1 MALVLAIGGAHT
13 MAAAACVARA
23 DPDPVDSTGVS
34 RATQSSGLLH
44 WDSLL
49 CFHG

>member
-1 MALVLAIGGAHT
+1 MALVLAIGGAHN
-13 MAAAACVARA
+13 MAAAACVART